1 MIVYIAQTKQFILV
15 EMSKVIDKNVNSY
28 PHFVDLKMMEKWS
41 YSRSYPHYP
50 HFLPVFYTKTNLSTR
65 KFVLCKKIKIEKVK
79 KNLDRQIV

>member
-1 MIVYIAQTKQFILV
+1 
-15 EMSKVIDKNVNSY
+15 VNSY